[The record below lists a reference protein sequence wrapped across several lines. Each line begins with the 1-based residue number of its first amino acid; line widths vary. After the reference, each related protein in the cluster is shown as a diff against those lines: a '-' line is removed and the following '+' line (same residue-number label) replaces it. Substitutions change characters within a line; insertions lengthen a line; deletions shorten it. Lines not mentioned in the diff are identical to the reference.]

1 MTPLKHLEKKKKV
14 LVGLGIV
21 ELVVRNVLYL
31 GKCTPDLDAVCV
43 NIEWW
48 GKRYGYKS
56 SHMSFMHI
64 SNTE

>member
-1 MTPLKHLEKKKKV
+1 M
-14 LVGLGIV
+14 LVALGIV